1 MFSIFFKRSRFRYFI
16 KFRSNSILQI
26 YTTRRTLFVSKI
38 IITKVWF
45 NFFAQR
51 RKTWNQFTSIH
62 NQQITN
68 HFTTKFIIT
77 QAAFKQKQR
86 FHTSRFTSN
95 TYLREEFFV
104 ENLRQRWE
112 HFELKFLSRSI
123 LRNFNNKRLNFKTL
137 KLIDEE
143 S

>member
-1 MFSIFFKRSRFRYFI
+1 
-16 KFRSNSILQI
+16 
-26 YTTRRTLFVSKI
+26 
-38 IITKVWF
+38 
-45 NFFAQR
+45 
-51 RKTWNQFTSIH
+51 
-62 NQQITN
+62 
-68 HFTTKFIIT
+68 
-77 QAAFKQKQR
+77 
-86 FHTSRFTSN
+86 
-95 TYLREEFFV
+95 LREEFFV